1 MTPLIT
7 QRPAP
12 RAFALPLVL
21 AIVILGTFIMMA
33 VLERYS
39 GQRLIIEKQLDAYQD
54 HHISRGVREAVD
66 AWAGAASA
74 GAPQRPAT
82 GEQPAVKTIQDYL
95 GPEGHAFDL
104 APKDGA
110 PVSVYMH
117 EAQGT
122 LLADFSGLS
131 GQELQA
137 AAGALAALEEVAPS
151 TINPTKYTRKEGP
164 LAVSVRSATPTVLS
178 AICRSA
184 LGPTKGREFA
194 EELIRVRQ
202 QPDFDATKLN
212 EAYQRTGVNGE
223 DAAKLQMLLTASPGL
238 WLVVAEMDG
247 SNNSIVRY
255 RGLTTVRGSMAARNR
270 QNGNRPG
277 QFLSWE
283 RVFDTTQ
290 PRFERLE

>member
-1 MTPLIT
+1 MTPHHSPS
-7 QRPAP
+7 R

-33 VLERYS
+33 ILERYS

-66 AWAGAASA
+66 AWSGAASA
-74 GAPQRPAT
+74 GSSQQASGSQAP
-82 GEQPAVKTIQDYL
+82 VKTLQDYL
-95 GPEGHAFDL
+95 GADGHAFDL
-104 APKDGA
+104 APRDGA

-122 LLADFSGLS
+122 LLSDFSGLT

-137 AAGALAALEEVAPS
+137 AAGALAALEDVAP
-151 TINPTKYTRKEGP
+151 TGIDLVKYTRKEGP
-164 LAVSVRSATPTVLS
+164 LAVSVRSATPTVLN
-178 AICRSA
+178 AICRGV

-194 EELIRVRQ
+194 EELIRVRL
-202 QPDFDATKLN
+202 QPDFDSSKLN
-212 EAYQRTGVNGE
+212 EAYQKVGVDGE
-223 DAAKLQMLLTASPGL
+223 NASKLQSLLTASPGL
-238 WLVVAEMDG
+238 WLVVAEMEDSG
-247 SNNSIVRY
+247 GTLVRY
-255 RGLTTVRGSMAARNR
+255 RGLTTVRGSMAARSR
-270 QNGNRPG
+270 QSGNRPG

-290 PRFERLE
+290 PRFERLD